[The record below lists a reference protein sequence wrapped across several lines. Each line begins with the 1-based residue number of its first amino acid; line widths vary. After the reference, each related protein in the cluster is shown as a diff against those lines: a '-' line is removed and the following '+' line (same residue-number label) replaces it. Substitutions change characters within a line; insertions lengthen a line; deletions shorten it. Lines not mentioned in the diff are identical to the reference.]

1 IKNKS
6 LINYNKVLD
15 MLERGQITTAEAFV
29 LFRELEEEQVPV
41 SLEKNEEKSKNL
53 DEIMK
58 ELDSLVGLDK
68 VKKLVREI
76 KAFVEIQKKREEE
89 KLKTEPI
96 VLHIIFAG
104 NPLISPVKKIN
115 PFQTAR

>member
-1 IKNKS
+1 
-6 LINYNKVLD
+6 
-15 MLERGQITTAEAFV
+15 
-29 LFRELEEEQVPV
+29 

-58 ELDSLVGLDK
+58 ELDSLIGLDK
-68 VKKLVREI
+68 VKKLVKEI

-96 VLHIIFAG
+96 VLHMVFGG

-115 PFQTAR
+115 PFQTVR